1 MSYCWRSRSTST
13 GEQGHAEVATKHTNS
28 GATTG
33 CEAELWAMADTL
45 RSSVVDEDCVANPAD
60 RGAA

>member
-1 MSYCWRSRSTST
+1 M
-13 GEQGHAEVATKHTNS
+13 ATKHTNS
-28 GATTG
+28 GVTTG

-45 RSSVVDEDCVANPAD
+45 RGSVVDQDYVANPAD